1 MNEPKKPRLGVLALM
16 LAAYEPL
23 FPGITEAQ
31 RRYLTG
37 VLDGLSA
44 TADFVFPK
52 IALCREYMEEL
63 TAQYNRDDLDGIV
76 IFLLSYAQGQYLV
89 RALQRNRLPL
99 ALALIQPDETAGADF
114 EEWELTVNQGIHGSQ
129 DCANALMRAGIPC
142 AFYAGSR
149 HDEGLGRFLADFGAA
164 ARTVQAMRSM
174 RIGVIG
180 KLSGMGDVVTDD
192 MAVYRKLGPEFV
204 YDSIGT
210 VTRCCEQVTNEQVAA
225 RVAFDRTVF
234 DIDPKL
240 PPERHA
246 YAVRL
251 YLGLRRYLEEN
262 GYAGYTA
269 HFEEFG
275 ADGRY
280 TQLPLLAA
288 SHLLADGYGYAA
300 EGDASC
306 AMLVAAMRQLCGMAN
321 FSEMYMMD
329 LKRGAILLCHAGE
342 GNWAMARRDRRPFL
356 MDRVFNEG
364 GLSNPPT
371 PIFTPEP
378 GRAAVMSLAH
388 IGGERFR
395 LVLAQGEMLDE
406 CGLKKCDMPYM
417 FFRPDAG
424 VEASVQRWLELG
436 ATHHEAIVAGEQAA
450 RIRLFCRLAGIE
462 LAEI

>member
-1 MNEPKKPRLGVLALM
+1 MNEPRTPRLGVLALM
-16 LAAYEPL
+16 LEAYEPL
-23 FPGITEAQ
+23 FPGITESQ
-31 RRYLTG
+31 RQYLTN
-37 VLDGLSA
+37 VLDGLA
-44 TADFVFPK
+44 DTAEFVFPR
-52 IALCREYMEEL
+52 IALSREDIEAL
-63 TAQYNRDDLDGIV
+63 TAQYNRDGLDGIV

-89 RALQRNRLPL
+89 RAMQHNHLPL
-99 ALALIQPDETAGADF
+99 ALALIQPDETAGAAF

-129 DCANALMRAGIPC
+129 DCANALMRAKVPC

-149 HDEGLGRFLADFGAA
+149 HGDGLRTFLADFGAA
-164 ARTVQAMRSM
+164 SRTVRALRSM

-180 KLSGMGDVVTDD
+180 KLPGMGDVVTDD
-192 MAVYRKLGPEFV
+192 MAFYRKLGPEFV

-210 VTRCCEQVTNEQVAA
+210 VTRCCERVTQAEIDA
-225 RVAFDRTVF
+225 RVAFDRSVF
-234 DIDPKL
+234 DIDPQL

-306 AMLVAAMRQLCGMAN
+306 ATLVAAMRLLCGEAN

-329 LKRGAILLCHAGE
+329 FARKAILLCHAGE

-388 IGGERFR
+388 VDGERFR
-395 LVLAQGEMLDE
+395 LICAQGEMLDE
-406 CGLKKCDMPYM
+406 CGLPKCDMPYM

-424 VEASVQRWLELG
+424 VETCVRRWLELG
-436 ATHHEAIVAGEQAA
+436 GTHHEAIVSGDWAS
-450 RIRLFCRLAGIE
+450 RIRLFCRLADVE
-462 LAEI
+462 LCEL